1 MSGEYIKA
9 GVNGDFFGLAP
20 NGNAEVVYKTAF
32 YIIVFQ
38 KTYRKRIVLKFVL
51 AVCFEKQFFS
61 AENVHGI
68 NLIDER
74 FFAEETDDRLVAVGR
89 NGEAV

>member
-9 GVNGDFFGLAP
+9 GVNGDFFGFAP

-61 AENVHGI
+61 AENIHGI

-74 FFAEETDDRLVAVGR
+74 FFAEETDGRVVAVGR
-89 NGEAV
+89 NSEAV